1 MYVLFYLA
9 CRTYP
14 NLCTAMAK
22 ENLNYHYFRKLM
34 PSLCHMDMPLAGLTV
49 ICHTAYSFARS
60 FVI

>member
-14 NLCTAMAK
+14 NLCVAMAT
-22 ENLNYHYFRKLM
+22 ENLKYNCFRKLM
-34 PSLCHMDMPLAGLTV
+34 PSLYDMDMPLAGLT
-49 ICHTAYSFARS
+49 IRCHTAYSCASS